1 VRIILHRYI
10 HADIY
15 RKLNTKYDANGALDF
30 NKTYETYGSQY
41 GTMAVLYI
49 NSMKE
54 ALKAFHKNVL
64 TEDYNKYIIIS
75 KQHPAM
81 LFMRQWLGRTKRK

>member
-1 VRIILHRYI
+1 LAWNGFSSFKTGDEINGNTSPIINNLITISINSSRVGSFIRRCANILHEYI

-41 GTMAVLYI
+41 GNVCI
-49 NSMKE
+49 V
-54 ALKAFHKNVL
+54 HK
-64 TEDYNKYIIIS
+64 
-75 KQHPAM
+75 
-81 LFMRQWLGRTKRK
+81 

>member
-1 VRIILHRYI
+1 LHEYI

-54 ALKAFHKNVL
+54 ALKAFQKCA
-64 TEDYNKYIIIS
+64 Y
-75 KQHPAM
+75 
-81 LFMRQWLGRTKRK
+81 

>member
-1 VRIILHRYI
+1 LAWNGFSSFRKTGDEINGNTSPIINNLITISINSSRVGSHSLLEGVRIILHEYI

-41 GTMAVLYI
+41 GTMAV
-49 NSMKE
+49 
-54 ALKAFHKNVL
+54 HK
-64 TEDYNKYIIIS
+64 
-75 KQHPAM
+75 
-81 LFMRQWLGRTKRK
+81 

>member
-1 VRIILHRYI
+1 MNRIT
-10 HADIY
+10 A
-15 RKLNTKYDANGALDF
+15 KLNTKYDANGALDF

-54 ALKAFHKNVL
+54 ALRHFIKCA
-64 TEDYNKYIIIS
+64 Y
-75 KQHPAM
+75 
-81 LFMRQWLGRTKRK
+81 

>member
-1 VRIILHRYI
+1 VRIILHEYI

-54 ALKAFHKNVL
+54 ALKAFHKMCLLKITTN
-64 TEDYNKYIIIS
+64 TPIIS

-81 LFMRQWLGRTKRK
+81 LL